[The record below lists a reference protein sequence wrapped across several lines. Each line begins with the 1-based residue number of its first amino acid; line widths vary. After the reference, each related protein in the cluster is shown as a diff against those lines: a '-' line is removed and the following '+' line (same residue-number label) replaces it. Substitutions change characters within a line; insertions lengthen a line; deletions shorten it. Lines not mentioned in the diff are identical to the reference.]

1 MLSFL
6 LLLTLEKL
14 NVVSMVKG
22 SVIEEVIATSCIL
35 NMFQVISRS
44 NSSLGCIMNLKALKI
59 LWQLEKSVKKT
70 LTRSKIE
77 MALAKELW
85 TESIV
90 SNAIKNVEIA
100 VSVLK
105 EEVKENEEN
114 AVVIEEIEV
123 TAIEET
129 ETEVIEIAKKRGLI
143 DVREADLHVNLE
155 VTIKIVEA
163 EGATVAINHPPGKI
177 EIITVTVKTAAIEE
191 IGIEVTED
199 NALILEIATV
209 RGDLVLLNKSRLLS
223 NRSSRQKI

>member
-1 MLSFL
+1 MML
-6 LLLTLEKL
+6 K
-14 NVVSMVKG
+14 V
-22 SVIEEVIATSCIL
+22 
-35 NMFQVISRS
+35 
-44 NSSLGCIMNLKALKI
+44 LKI
-59 LWQLEKSVKKT
+59 LWQQEKSVKKT
-70 LTRSKIE
+70 LTRSIIE

-85 TESIV
+85 TESTV
-90 SNAIKNVEIA
+90 SNAIKNVKIV
-100 VSVLK
+100 VSVLR

-123 TAIEET
+123 TAIEEI
-129 ETEVIEIAKKRGLI
+129 ETVVIEIAKKRSLL

-163 EGATVAINHPPGKI
+163 EGATVAINHPLGKI

-191 IGIEVTED
+191 IGIEMTED

-209 RGDLVLLNKSRLLS
+209 KGDLVLLSKSRLLS

>member
-14 NVVSMVKG
+14 NVVSMVKD
-22 SVIEEVIATSCIL
+22 SAIEEVIATSCTL

-44 NSSLGCIMNLKALKI
+44 NSSLGCIMNLKVLKI
-59 LWQLEKSVKKT
+59 LWQQEKSVKKT

-77 MALAKELW
+77 MALEKELW
-85 TESIV
+85 TESTV
-90 SNAIKNVEIA
+90 SNAIKNVKIV
-100 VSVLK
+100 VSVSR

-114 AVVIEEIEV
+114 VVVIEEIEA

-129 ETEVIEIAKKRGLI
+129 ETVVIEIVKKRSLL
-143 DVREADLHVNLE
+143 DVREADLHVNIE
-155 VTIKIVEA
+155 VNIKIVEA
-163 EGATVAINHPPGKI
+163 EGATVAINHPQGKI

>member
-14 NVVSMVKG
+14 NVVSMVKD
-22 SVIEEVIATSCIL
+22 SAIEEVIATSCTL

-44 NSSLGCIMNLKALKI
+44 NSSLGCIMMLKVLKI
-59 LWQLEKSVKKT
+59 LWQQEKSVKKT
-70 LTRSKIE
+70 LTRSIIE

-85 TESIV
+85 TESTV
-90 SNAIKNVEIA
+90 SNVIKNVKIV
-100 VSVLK
+100 VSVLR

-114 AVVIEEIEV
+114 VAVIEEIEV

-129 ETEVIEIAKKRGLI
+129 ETVVIEIAKKRSLL

-163 EGATVAINHPPGKI
+163 EGATVAINHPLGKI

-209 RGDLVLLNKSRLLS
+209 KGDLVLLSKSRLLS